1 MVVRESWAQGKGSRL
16 HETAARGLRCNLLN
30 TNNLG
35 PGGRGRSPKLLTIN
49 DLPFK
54 KTFKKPLTLR
64 PYRVILLEVS
74 EGKQPKVRK
83 RVKWNTGTRVH
94 KAEKGKGSYDRK
106 EDKSKKDN

>member
-1 MVVRESWAQGKGSRL
+1 MVVRESRAQACIRP
-16 HETAARGLRCNLLN
+16 HETADRIGPPNPLSPKGLGVR
-30 TNNLG
+30 
-35 PGGRGRSPKLLTIN
+35 GRGRFRNSLTTN

-54 KTFKKPLTLR
+54 KTLKKPLTLR
-64 PYRVILLEVS
+64 PYRVILLEVR
-74 EGKQPKVRK
+74 ERKQPKIRK